1 MEFVALFAGLA
12 GLWFGTK
19 ATIRG
24 AVSVAERLGISE
36 FVIGVAV
43 LSIGSDLPEL
53 AIAIDAGIKNLDSG
67 EASDIVVGSALGSTL
82 GQIGFVLGV
91 AALVHFLHLPRKVV
105 LEQGAFLLG
114 SAILLGIVGY
124 GGYVSH
130 LEGAILVGAYVGYL
144 YFIVTGATSI
154 PLEDEPEPVNR
165 IVLSVFLLI
174 AGLTIVAI
182 SAELTV
188 RYATA
193 VATTL
198 GVEQAF
204 IAIIVIGLG
213 SSLPELSISLGAAME
228 KRVMLS
234 VGNLLGSNVFDTLV
248 PIGAAAL
255 IAGLDFKRTL
265 LTQELPFL
273 FVLTAIVL
281 SFFLWKGVR
290 KREGAV
296 VLGLYVG
303 YVITEFVVAR

>member
-1 MEFVALFAGLA
+1 MEFVLLFAGLA
-12 GLWFGTK
+12 GLWLGTK

-36 FVIGVAV
+36 FVIGVAI

-53 AIAIDAGIKNLDSG
+53 AIAVDAGIRNLDSG
-67 EASDIVVGSALGSTL
+67 DASDIVVGSALGSTL

-114 SAILLGIVGY
+114 SAILLGIVGFS
-124 GGYVSH
+124 GHVSH
-130 LEGAILVGAYVGYL
+130 FEGAILIAAYVGYL
-144 YFIVTGATSI
+144 VFIVKGATSI

-174 AGLTIVAI
+174 AGLAIVAI

-198 GVEQAF
+198 GVEQSF

-248 PIGAAAL
+248 PVGAAAL
-255 IAGLDFKRTL
+255 IAGLDFKRDL
-265 LTQELPFL
+265 LVQELPVL
-273 FVLTAIVL
+273 FVLTAMVL
-281 SFFLWKGVR
+281 AFFLWRGIR
-290 KREGAV
+290 KREGVV
-296 VLGLYVG
+296 VLGFYVG
-303 YVITEFVVAR
+303 YVVTEFIAAG